1 MGKKLTID
9 LKYLSNELDRSIK
22 SANDYRNKGDEVLLA
37 MYQARIDALTWVIRI
52 GD

>member
-1 MGKKLTID
+1 MAKKIKID
-9 LKYLSNELDRSIK
+9 LKFLSNELDRSIK
-22 SANDYRNKGDEVLLA
+22 SANYYRNKGDEVLLA